1 MLHGLFSGCEILIIK
16 WVQFNTYCWN
26 PWCFCDARKLRL
38 KWCHWKLLHFH
49 HWIWKNIFFPC
60 LWNSIQ
66 KFLQLHS
73 FFYLPVL
80 FLLEPKQNPPPKM
93 IKYIMKLT
101 EELTIKSKIL
111 TILIIL
117 MLKFSSDSGK
127 TRDKT
132 SYTFGMIRGKWQMTK
147 IIMIITETRVIRF
160 SKLWTT
166 KFLFTEDFLLLIMR
180 WFLKDLNIRIFK
192 MIITKSGPNWLNIR
206 LHILPYIC
214 KKNNIGIWYLYTF
227 IMPHLRV

>member
-1 MLHGLFSGCEILIIK
+1 MMSLKTSSFSSLNLEKYFFFSMLLKQYRKVFTII
-16 WVQFNTYCWN
+16 Q
-26 PWCFCDARKLRL
+26 
-38 KWCHWKLLHFH
+38 
-49 HWIWKNIFFPC
+49 
-60 LWNSIQ
+60 
-66 KFLQLHS
+66 

-147 IIMIITETRVIRF
+147 IPMIITETRVILF
-160 SKLWTT
+160 SKLCTT

-180 WFLKDLNIRIFK
+180 
-192 MIITKSGPNWLNIR
+192 
-206 LHILPYIC
+206 
-214 KKNNIGIWYLYTF
+214 
-227 IMPHLRV
+227 

>member
-1 MLHGLFSGCEILIIK
+1 
-16 WVQFNTYCWN
+16 
-26 PWCFCDARKLRL
+26 
-38 KWCHWKLLHFH
+38 
-49 HWIWKNIFFPC
+49 
-60 LWNSIQ
+60 
-66 KFLQLHS
+66 
-73 FFYLPVL
+73 
-80 FLLEPKQNPPPKM
+80 
-93 IKYIMKLT
+93 MKLT
-101 EELTIKSKIL
+101 EELMIRSKIL

-147 IIMIITETRVIRF
+147 IPMIITETRVILF
-160 SKLWTT
+160 SKLCTT

-214 KKNNIGIWYLYTF
+214 KKWYRYLVYTF
-227 IMPHLRV
+227 IMPHLRF